1 MMPWWHLVASLI
13 ISYILVASLGLDI
26 ATGMIWIA
34 VGILFGTLIDLDH
47 ILYAILIY
55 KRDAG
60 KLIWKGMVDPR
71 GLINDFRRRGTLSML
86 AWKRLVFHLF
96 SMLAVYAISLYSFP
110 SYSLVIGIVFISHL
124 ILDIDPRW
132 LKY

>member
-1 MMPWWHLVASLI
+1 MPWWHLAASLI

-26 ATGMIWIA
+26 ETGASWIA
-34 VGILFGTLIDLDH
+34 VGTLFGTLIDLDH
-47 ILYAILIY
+47 IVYAILVY

-60 KLIWKGMVDPR
+60 KIIRKGIVDPR
-71 GLINDFRRRGTLSML
+71 GLINSFRRKGTLSKL
-86 AWKRLVFHLF
+86 AWKRFAFHLF

-124 ILDIDPRW
+124 VLDINPRW